1 MKVGVRKETAVN
13 ERRVALV
20 PDTVARLVKSGL
32 AVVVEQGAGTG
43 AAWPDASYRA
53 AGAELAPTATA
64 VFATADVVTKVRP
77 PSADEAGA
85 LKGPPRLVRL
95 PPPLPAPPPL
105 RHPAPPPTT
114 TPRPPPPPPPHPPA

>member
-64 VFATADVVTKVRP
+64 VFATADVVTKGRP
-77 PSADEAGA
+77 PNADEAGA
-85 LKGPPRLVRL
+85 PRRPAALRFAPPRRS
-95 PPPLPAPPPL
+95 A
-105 RHPAPPPTT
+105 
-114 TPRPPPPPPPHPPA
+114 PPPPPPPPGHRRPRRAS

>member
-1 MKVGVRKETAVN
+1 MKVGVPKETAVN

-64 VFATADVVTKVRP
+64 VFTTADVGTQVRP
-77 PSADEAGA
+77 PRADEAGRA
-85 LKGPPRLVRL
+85 HAARAPGAR
-95 PPPLPAPPPL
+95 PLA
-105 RHPAPPPTT
+105 
-114 TPRPPPPPPPHPPA
+114 PPPPPP

>member
-1 MKVGVRKETAVN
+1 MKVGVPKETAVN

-77 PSADEAGA
+77 PNADEAGA
-85 LKGPPRLVRL
+85 ATGQAV
-95 PPPLPAPPPL
+95 PL
-105 RHPAPPPTT
+105 
-114 TPRPPPPPPPHPPA
+114 PPPPPPPAPAPPPPRPPP